1 MKRFQ
6 KRQVSGIQVAI
17 GVAIF
22 LAIFDIILFLAAP
35 RRIENKSISTPASTT
50 VQETQ
55 KTTLTTQAPIAKP
68 MATTVETEDPR
79 IPCSNLE
86 VLTDT
91 VTLYPDE
98 MEELPVLVSPNNTT
112 DQLTYRSMEPGIVS
126 VDDHG
131 MITAIQPGDATIEI
145 SCGGQGA
152 KIQVSVQRAS
162 IYANGNGTPEAPY
175 EIHSLEDL
183 LNIQYDLTAC
193 YILKNTI
200 SEFGNEV
207 KEFESIGQTLSSTQ
221 DWSLEKSFR
230 GTFDGNGNG
239 IYGFTILPNGA
250 YCGLFTSIGKEG
262 VVKNL
267 NMSASMNPSE
277 STDCTLVG
285 GIAGYNEGTISNC
298 IVKVTSKTPTFVTA
312 AGSIVAV
319 NAGQIQDCQGEG
331 EITTNNNQNTEV
343 GGIAGINREGGTF
356 DHCIALTKFTNSP
369 GIRKLIGRNEA
380 GNNTGD
386 FRGYSVKQFDNSM
399 YDAQGACAMR
409 ITYDQI
415 VMNGDTPTAQK
426 INQQLNKDRENFLR
440 PLSEDLK
447 QNILSNAVY
456 NPNSFHNT
464 ADAAIAYQS
473 DSYLSIC
480 VSTNWYGGGVMTID
494 HYGLNFDL
502 TTGNKATICMVTGME
517 WDALKP
523 MLQKILAEFRGRH
536 FTIPDN
542 ALEQFKME
550 DLPFFIQNG
559 EIMIAFP
566 TYSVAVGAE
575 GCVIVPTGICCK

>member
-1 MKRFQ
+1 MNKIQ
-6 KRQVSGIQVAI
+6 KKKISGIQVAV
-17 GVAIF
+17 GVVIF
-22 LAIFDIILFLAAP
+22 LAIFDIALFLGAP
-35 RRIENKSISTPASTT
+35 RQKEKIPTSTPVTPTSQVFQQPTLATQDSITTPTETT
-50 VQETQ
+50 VT
-55 KTTLTTQAPIAKP
+55 
-68 MATTVETEDPR
+68 TEDPR
-79 IPCSNLE
+79 IPCSKLE

-98 MEELPVLVSPNNTT
+98 MEELPVRVSPNNTT
-112 DQLTYRSMEPGIVS
+112 DQLTYHSMEPGIVS
-126 VDDHG
+126 VDDQG
-131 MITAIQPGDATIEI
+131 MITAMQPGDATIEI
-145 SCGGQGA
+145 SCGGQSA

-175 EIHSLEDL
+175 EIHTVEDL

-193 YILKNTI
+193 YILKDSI
-200 SEFGNEV
+200 SDFGNEV
-207 KEFESIGQTLSSTQ
+207 KEFESIGQTLSSVQ
-221 DWSLEKSFR
+221 DWSLDKSFR

-298 IVKVTSKTPTFVTA
+298 IVKVTAVTPASVTA
-312 AGSIVAV
+312 VGSVAAV
-319 NAGQIQDCQGEG
+319 NAGQIQSCQGEG
-331 EITTNNNQNTEV
+331 EITANNQNTEV
-343 GGIAGINREGGTF
+343 GGIAGINREDGTF
-356 DHCIALTKFTNSP
+356 EHCIALTKFTNSP
-369 GIRKLIGRNEA
+369 GTRKLIGNNEV
-380 GNNTGD
+380 GSNTGD
-386 FRGYSVKQFDNSM
+386 YRGFSVKQYDNSM
-399 YDAQGACAMR
+399 YDAQGVCAMR

-415 VMNGDTPTAQK
+415 VLNGNTPAVQK
-426 INQQLNKDRENFLR
+426 INQQLNKDREIFLR

-456 NPNSFHNT
+456 NPDSYYNT
-464 ADAAIAYQS
+464 ADAAVTFQS

-502 TTGNKATICMVTGME
+502 TTGNIATICMVTGME
-517 WDALKP
+517 WDSLKP
-523 MLQKILAEFRGRH
+523 MLKQILADFRGRH
-536 FTIPDN
+536 FVIPDD

-550 DLPFFIQNG
+550 ELPFFIQNG

>member
-1 MKRFQ
+1 MKSRRR
-6 KRQVSGIQVAI
+6 KKATGIQVAI

-68 MATTVETEDPR
+68 MATAAETEDPR

-131 MITAIQPGDATIEI
+131 MIMAIQPGDATIEI
-145 SCGGQGA
+145 SCGGQSA

-175 EIHSLEDL
+175 EIHTLEDL
-183 LNIQYDLTAC
+183 LNVQYDLTAC

-221 DWSLEKSFR
+221 DWSLDKSFR

-298 IVKVTSKTPTFVTA
+298 IVKVTAVTPASVTA
-312 AGSIVAV
+312 VGSVAAV
-319 NAGQIQDCQGEG
+319 NAGQIQSCQGEG
-331 EITTNNNQNTEV
+331 EITTNNQNTEV

-369 GIRKLIGRNEA
+369 GIRKLIGNNEA
-380 GNNTGD
+380 GSNTGD
-386 FRGYSVKQFDNSM
+386 YRGFSVKQYDNSM
-399 YDAQGACAMR
+399 FDAQGVCAMR

-415 VMNGDTPTAQK
+415 VLNGDTPAVQK

-456 NPNSFHNT
+456 NPNSYHNT
-464 ADAAIAYQS
+464 ADAAVAYQS
-473 DSYLSIC
+473 AFYLSIC
-480 VSTNWYGGGVMTID
+480 VTTDWYGGGVRTID

-523 MLQKILAEFRGRH
+523 MLQQIFAEFRGRH
-536 FTIPDN
+536 FTIPDD

-550 DLPFFIQNG
+550 ELPFFIQNG
-559 EIMIAFP
+559 EIIIAFP

-575 GCVIVPTGICCK
+575 GCVIVPTGIRCK

>member
-1 MKRFQ
+1 MKSRRR
-6 KRQVSGIQVAI
+6 KKATGIQVAV
-17 GVAIF
+17 GVVIF
-22 LAIFDIILFLAAP
+22 LAIFDIALFLAAP
-35 RRIENKSISTPASTT
+35 RQKEIIPTSTPVTPTSP
-50 VQETQ
+50 VSQ
-55 KTTLTTQAPIAKP
+55 KTTLATQDSIATPTEATVTTEA
-68 MATTVETEDPR
+68 PR

-98 MEELPVLVSPNNTT
+98 MEELPVRVSPNNTT

-145 SCGGQGA
+145 SCGGQRA

-175 EIHSLEDL
+175 EIYTVEDL

-193 YILKNTI
+193 YILKDSI
-200 SEFGNEV
+200 SDFGNEV
-207 KEFESIGQTLSSTQ
+207 KEFESIGQTLSSVQ
-221 DWSLEKSFR
+221 DWSLDKSFR

-267 NMSASMNPSE
+267 NMSASMNPPE

-298 IVKVTSKTPTFVTA
+298 IVKVTAVTPASVTA
-312 AGSIVAV
+312 VGSVAAV
-319 NAGQIQDCQGEG
+319 NAGQIQSCQGEG
-331 EITTNNNQNTEV
+331 KITTNNQNAEV

-356 DHCIALTKFTNSP
+356 EHCIALTKFTNSA
-369 GIRKLIGRNEA
+369 GIRKLIGNNEA
-380 GNNTGD
+380 GSNTGD
-386 FRGYSVKQFDNSM
+386 YRGFSVKQYDNSM
-399 YDAQGACAMR
+399 YDAQGVCAMR

-415 VMNGDTPTAQK
+415 ALNGNTPAVQK

-456 NPNSFHNT
+456 NPDSFHNT

-473 DSYLSIC
+473 DSYLSI
-480 VSTNWYGGGVMTID
+480 SLHDALPISAYQP
-494 HYGLNFDL
+494 
-502 TTGNKATICMVTGME
+502 TGM
-517 WDALKP
+517 
-523 MLQKILAEFRGRH
+523 AE
-536 FTIPDN
+536 
-542 ALEQFKME
+542 A
-550 DLPFFIQNG
+550 
-559 EIMIAFP
+559 
-566 TYSVAVGAE
+566 
-575 GCVIVPTGICCK
+575 

>member
-1 MKRFQ
+1 MKKFQ
-6 KRQVSGIQVAI
+6 KKKISGIQVAV
-17 GVAIF
+17 GVVIF
-22 LAIFDIILFLAAP
+22 LAIFDIALFLAAP
-35 RRIENKSISTPASTT
+35 RQKEKIPTSTPVTPTSQVFQQPTLATQDSITT
-50 VQETQ
+50 PTETAV
-55 KTTLTTQAPIAKP
+55 TTGN
-68 MATTVETEDPR
+68 PR
-79 IPCSNLE
+79 IPCSKLE

-98 MEELPVLVSPNNTT
+98 MEELPVRVSPNNTT
-112 DQLTYRSMEPGIVS
+112 DQLTYHSMEPGIVS
-126 VDDHG
+126 VDDQG
-131 MITAIQPGDATIEI
+131 MITAMQPGDATIEI
-145 SCGGQGA
+145 SCGGQRA

-175 EIHSLEDL
+175 EIYTVEDL

-193 YILKNTI
+193 YILKDSI
-200 SEFGNEV
+200 SDFGNEV
-207 KEFESIGQTLSSTQ
+207 KEFESIGQTLSSVQ
-221 DWSLEKSFR
+221 DWSLDKSFR

-298 IVKVTSKTPTFVTA
+298 IVKVTAVTPASVTA
-312 AGSIVAV
+312 VGSVAAV
-319 NAGQIQDCQGEG
+319 NAGQIQSCQGEG
-331 EITTNNNQNTEV
+331 EITANNQNAEV

-356 DHCIALTKFTNSP
+356 DHCIALTKLTNSP
-369 GIRKLIGRNEA
+369 GIRKLIGNNEA

-399 YDAQGACAMR
+399 FDAQGVCAMR

-415 VMNGDTPTAQK
+415 VLNGDTPAVQK
-426 INQQLNKDRENFLR
+426 INQQLSKDRENFLR

-502 TTGNKATICMVTGME
+502 TTGNKATICMVTGVE

-523 MLQKILAEFRGRH
+523 MLKQILADFRGRH
-536 FTIPDN
+536 FVIPDD

-550 DLPFFIQNG
+550 ELPFFIQNG

>member
-1 MKRFQ
+1 MKKCQR
-6 KRQVSGIQVAI
+6 KNITGIQVAV
-17 GVAIF
+17 GVVVF
-22 LAIFDIILFLAAP
+22 LAIFDIALFLAAP
-35 RRIENKSISTPASTT
+35 RQKDKIPTSTPVTPPSPVSQKPTLATQDSIATPTETT
-50 VQETQ
+50 VT
-55 KTTLTTQAPIAKP
+55 
-68 MATTVETEDPR
+68 TEDPR
-79 IPCSNLE
+79 IPCSKLE
-86 VLTDT
+86 VLTET

-112 DQLTYRSMEPGIVS
+112 DQLTYRLMEPGIVS

-145 SCGGQGA
+145 SCGGQRA

-175 EIHSLEDL
+175 EIYTVEDL

-193 YILKNTI
+193 YILKDSI
-200 SEFGNEV
+200 SDFGNEV
-207 KEFESIGQTLSSTQ
+207 KEFESIGQTLSSVQ
-221 DWSLEKSFR
+221 DWSLDKSFR

-298 IVKVTSKTPTFVTA
+298 IVKITAVTPASVTA
-312 AGSIVAV
+312 VGSVAAV
-319 NAGQIQDCQGEG
+319 NAGQIRSCQGEG
-331 EITTNNNQNTEV
+331 EITANNQNTEV
-343 GGIAGINREGGTF
+343 GGIAGINREDGTF
-356 DHCIALTKFTNSP
+356 EHCIALTKFTNSP
-369 GIRKLIGRNEA
+369 GTRKLIGNNEV
-380 GNNTGD
+380 GSNTGD
-386 FRGYSVKQFDNSM
+386 YRGFSVKQYDNSM
-399 YDAQGACAMR
+399 YDAQGVCAMR

-415 VMNGDTPTAQK
+415 VLNGNTPAVQK
-426 INQQLNKDRENFLR
+426 INQQLNKDREIFLR

-456 NPNSFHNT
+456 NPDSYYNT
-464 ADAAIAYQS
+464 ADAAVAFQS

-502 TTGNKATICMVTGME
+502 TTGNIATICMVTGME
-517 WDALKP
+517 WDSLKP
-523 MLQKILAEFRGRH
+523 MLKQILADFRGRH
-536 FTIPDN
+536 FVIPDD

-550 DLPFFIQNG
+550 ELPFFIQNG